1 MSIQARSGGFFA
13 VCIPTYSPEC
23 LSHHVD
29 VTSASCGHCPAKNEG
44 ASSAGI
50 FFPPK
55 LCFLWR
61 VCAHVG
67 IEFQAFV
74 HERLELF
81 PLERCTWSRL
91 RIWKCLFLEKGL
103 VCFHEEGL
111 KNKSVKSPFFS
122 PDQSSHHYERSF
134 LIASLC
140 HVMLIPLSP
149 LWQGKR
155 CIINLQISK
164 VDVIFIQRRRS
175 LTAEAFVWAWPCL
188 DGTSLEHPSPS
199 SSSVCPSGDTH

>member
-1 MSIQARSGGFFA
+1 M
-13 VCIPTYSPEC
+13 
-23 LSHHVD
+23 
-29 VTSASCGHCPAKNEG
+29 
-44 ASSAGI
+44 
-50 FFPPK
+50 
-55 LCFLWR
+55 
-61 VCAHVG
+61 
-67 IEFQAFV
+67 

-91 RIWKCLFLEKGL
+91 RIRKCLFLGKDL

-111 KNKSVKSPFFS
+111 KNKSMKSPFFF

-134 LIASLC
+134 LIAPLC

-164 VDVIFIQRRRS
+164 VDGIFIRRRRS
-175 LTAEAFVWAWPCL
+175 LTAGGFVWAWPRL

-199 SSSVCPSGDTH
+199 SSPVSFWGHTFSGAHQQINGSQVGQG